1 MKGQKI
7 LEADFNNRYPKLYK
21 EIQRNDVGLQSELRS
36 ARDELVHAG
45 VDMVTGLFTRGQ
57 WFRFLNERVKDIL
70 LPEEIENDRLSDGRE
85 SVGAENDLW
94 VVFGDVSFL
103 SLVNNASHEAG
114 DALLSSIGATTD
126 QAPRVSFGR
135 YGGDEIVGMTSLP
148 YEAVAREI
156 KAWERGIE
164 HISSEFLKSK
174 YLEPHVDIGLAGSEE
189 VVRYLLKNEPA
200 NERGLVR
207 LVAGTQVRI
216 ADYRS
221 AYLKCIVR
229 LEKLATILLN
239 DRPLY
244 EELIGFLA
252 KGANNPKKKD
262 IRKLA
267 LLIKQGRQEEFKVEV
282 SRFAL
287 RGIEQGS
294 LRAFALRAYLNDLK

>member
-1 MKGQKI
+1 MKCQDI
-7 LEADFNNRYPKLYK
+7 LKADFDRRYPKLHK
-21 EIQRNDVGLQSELRS
+21 EIQRNNVGLQSELRS

-57 WFRFLNERVKDIL
+57 WFQFLNEKVKGIL
-70 LPEEIENDRLSDGRE
+70 LPEEIENNRLSEGRE
-85 SVGAENDLW
+85 SIGAENDLW
-94 VVFGDVSFL
+94 IVFGDVSFL

-126 QAPRVSFGR
+126 QAPCVSFGR
-135 YGGDEIVGMTSLP
+135 YGGDEIVGMASLP

-174 YLEPHVDIGLAGSEE
+174 CLEPHVDIGLAGSAEAIQFMLENE
-189 VVRYLLKNEPA
+189 VVS
-200 NERGLVR
+200 ERGVVR
-207 LVAGTQVRI
+207 LVASLLVRL

-239 DRPLY
+239 DRHLY

-267 LLIKQGRQEEFKVEV
+267 LLIKQGRQEEFRIEV
-282 SRFAL
+282 SRFVL
-287 RGIEQGS
+287 RGVESGS
-294 LRAFALRAYLNDLK
+294 WRAFALKTYLDDLK